1 MKLYDK
7 TATQTARLI
16 TRNYSTSF
24 YMSVNMLEKEIREAI
39 FSVYGFV
46 RLADEIV
53 DTFHEHDKAYLL
65 DKFESDLKDA
75 LKQKI
80 SLNPALQAFQKTV
93 TQYLIPYDLIDAFLR
108 SMRMDLNKQVYENKE
123 ETGEYI
129 YGSANVVGLMCLKIF
144 TKNDSAMYERLKH
157 PAMMLGSAFQ
167 KVNFLRDLN
176 ADIEGL
182 DRVYFCECKE
192 KGLDE
197 SSKQRIIDE
206 ISNEFREAYKGI
218 KLLPGRSR
226 LAVLTAYY
234 YYIQLLRKIES
245 TPASEVMQS
254 RIRVSD
260 THKMLLL
267 FKAMFYY
274 KLKLI

>member
-53 DTFHEHDKAYLL
+53 DTFHEYDKLYLL

-75 LKQKI
+75 LKHKI

-93 TQYLIPYDLIDAFLR
+93 NQYLIPYDLIDAFLR
-108 SMRMDLNKQVYENKE
+108 SMRMDLNKQVYESKE
-123 ETGEYI
+123 ETGKYI

-144 TKNDSAMYERLKH
+144 TKNNSNMYEKLKH

-176 ADIEGL
+176 ADIENL
-182 DRVYFCECKE
+182 NRVYFCECKE
-192 KGLDE
+192 SGLDE
-197 SSKQRIIDE
+197 VSKDNIVNE
-206 ISNEFREAYKGI
+206 IRNEFHEAYKGI

-234 YYIQLLRKIES
+234 YYLQLLRKIEL
-245 TPASEVMQS
+245 TPASEVMQT

-260 THKMLLL
+260 TIKLLL
-267 FKAMFYY
+267 LTKAMFYY
-274 KLKLI
+274 KLKII

>member
-1 MKLYDK
+1 MNLYDK
-7 TATQTARLI
+7 TAIQTSRLI

-24 YMSVNMLEKEIREAI
+24 YMSVRLLEKDIREAI

-53 DTFHEHDKAYLL
+53 DTFHEHDKLYLL

-75 LKQKI
+75 LKHKI
-80 SLNPALQAFQKTV
+80 SLNPALQSFQKTV
-93 TQYLIPYDLIDAFLR
+93 NQYLIPYDLIDAFLK
-108 SMRMDLNKQVYENKE
+108 SMRMDLNKQVYESKE
-123 ETGEYI
+123 ETGDYI

-144 TKNDSAMYERLKH
+144 TKNDSNMYEKLKH

-182 DRVYFCECKE
+182 NRVYFCECKE
-192 KGLDE
+192 SGLDE
-197 SSKQRIIDE
+197 ASKLRIVKEIRDE
-206 ISNEFREAYKGI
+206 FNEAYKGI

-234 YYIQLLRKIES
+234 YYIQLLQKIEL
-245 TPASEVMQS
+245 TPASEVMQT
-254 RIRVSD
+254 RVRVSD
-260 THKMLLL
+260 TFKLLL
-267 FKAMFYY
+267 LTKAMFYY